1 MYNRIKHDKALVL
14 TEKLISIVKLL
25 VFAMVLMV
33 TLLVAF
39 IIFSLSGGPSLF
51 NTISEKTE
59 KTAADKVV
67 NEVKT
72 QPAAINFWKAPDI
85 TTLGNSATDETI
97 KYGKEL
103 IANTSKYLGPKG
115 SVMQTTNGL
124 NCQNCHLEAGTKVFG
139 NNYGVVYANY
149 PKYRARSGKEEDIY
163 KRVNDCM
170 ERSLDGKPLA
180 ENSKE
185 MQAIKAY
192 IEWLGKEVAKGTQP
206 EGIGIYNLPYLSRA
220 AIPEKGRA
228 VYEAKCQS
236 CHQANGEGVLNNEGT
251 AYVYP
256 PVWGKHS
263 YNDGAGLYRISR
275 FAGFVKYNMPLGASH
290 QMMMLTD
297 EEAWDVAAFVNSQPR
312 PKKDISK
319 DWPNIAEK
327 PVDHPFG
334 PFADGFSESQHK
346 YGPFEPIKAK
356 LKEIKEAKAS
366 AKNL

>member
-14 TEKLISIVKLL
+14 TEKLISIIKLL
-25 VFAMVLMV
+25 VLALVLMV
-33 TLLVAF
+33 TLLVSF

-67 NEVKT
+67 NELKT
-72 QPAAINFWKAPDI
+72 LPVAINFWKASDI

-139 NNYGVVYANY
+139 NNYGAVYANY
-149 PKYRARSGKEEDIY
+149 PEYRTRSGKEEDIY

-170 ERSLDGKPLA
+170 EHSLNGKPLT

-192 IEWLGKEVAKGTQP
+192 IEWLGNKVAKEVVCHGPGINLLHSDKTKFSEKIKQFTAQGIIFVACENTLKEKQIAKEKILP
-206 EGIGIYNLPYLSRA
+206 E
-220 AIPEKGRA
+220 
-228 VYEAKCQS
+228 
-236 CHQANGEGVLNNEGT
+236 
-251 AYVYP
+251 
-256 PVWGKHS
+256 
-263 YNDGAGLYRISR
+263 
-275 FAGFVKYNMPLGASH
+275 
-290 QMMMLTD
+290 
-297 EEAWDVAAFVNSQPR
+297 AAFVLMGIGEIV
-312 PKKDISK
+312 KKQEQGWS
-319 DWPNIAEK
+319 
-327 PVDHPFG
+327 
-334 PFADGFSESQHK
+334 
-346 YGPFEPIKAK
+346 YIKAGF
-356 LKEIKEAKAS
+356 
-366 AKNL
+366 